1 MNRIPAAAAIM
12 AVLMLSACGDKANT
26 MLPHSGGQPYEVLVV
41 TDDKACAGL
50 MDSVLTQDA
59 AGLPQ
64 REPMFDVST
73 TGNSR
78 FNAALKPAR
87 AIVMVHA
94 DINRFTSTRIRYE
107 KNVWAAPQIIVYVN
121 TPSAETL
128 RRDIKRM
135 GATLT
140 DLLARAETNA
150 ALSEIKKR
158 GNPKAEKRIKEM
170 FATDMKIPAD
180 MKSEKHGRH
189 FIWLSDNVAGAMR
202 NICIYSYTAGKLDAA
217 RFVEAR
223 DSIMKAN
230 IPGER
235 DGMYMKTTDRSM
247 SAVLKK
253 ERGDTVMV
261 CRGLWEIQGDAMG
274 GPFTAV
280 AKADGRHGRI
290 IVAEAFVYAPGTKK
304 RNLIRLTE
312 AALYSIIK

>member
-1 MNRIPAAAAIM
+1 MNRLSAAAMMM
-12 AVLMLSACGDKANT
+12 AVMTLSACVDKAGT
-26 MLPHSGGQPYEVLVV
+26 MLPRSGGRPYEVLVV
-41 TDDKACAGL
+41 TDDKACASL

-87 AIVMVHA
+87 AIVMVNA
-94 DINRFTSTRIRYE
+94 DENRFTSTRIRYE
-107 KNVWAAPQIIVYVN
+107 KNVWAAPQIIVYIN

-170 FATDMKIPAD
+170 FATDMNIPAD

-202 NICIYSYTAGKLDAA
+202 NICVYSYTAGKLDAA